1 MVAPVPK
8 FMRQRARRLRVDQTD
23 PEAVLW
29 NALRGKQLEGLKFRR
44 QVPIGRYI
52 VDFFCPAHRLVIELD
67 GSQHQ
72 DAQAYDAAR
81 TRWLATQ
88 GYTILR
94 FPQRRHPPRHRR
106 RVLPHRRHVPGPAMT
121 AFILDGRSVTARP
134 GETLWDVA
142 RREGTRIP
150 HLCHLD
156 RPGYRP
162 DGNCRACMVEVEGE
176 RVLAASCRRAPA
188 EGMVVRTD
196 SERAV
201 KSREMVFEL
210 LAADMPE
217 EAVDAT
223 SPFQQW
229 LATFSIRPGRL
240 PGTDRGDVSASM
252 PATEAPLH
260 DVSNPAIAVNLDACI
275 ACNLCV
281 RACREVQVNDVLGM
295 GDRGHHAVPVF
306 DIHDPMGLSTCV
318 TCGECV
324 QACPTGALSE
334 KALMDGAGRTRTITA
349 FDRSV
354 DSVCPFCGVGCQT
367 RVNVKDD
374 RIVQVEGRDGPAN
387 ENRLCVKGRFGFD
400 YVRSPERLTRPL
412 VRRDDAVKRADMS
425 LDFLDLHDVFR
436 EASWEEAMERAAS
449 GLARIRDTHGGGAL
463 AGFGSAKGSNEE
475 AYLFQKLVRQ
485 GFGTNNVDHCTRL
498 CHASSVAALLE
509 GVGSGAVSAPFT
521 DALKSDCIL
530 VIGARPATNHP
541 VAATYFKQAAKPVEE
556 GGNGARMIVMDPR
569 GQELM
574 RHASHPVRFTPGT
587 DVAMLNALLHTIIE
601 ERLYD
606 EQYVQAHVD
615 GFEALREKVKDFP
628 PEAMAEVCGVP
639 AETLRDVARTY
650 ARAERSIIFWGMGIS
665 QHTHGTDNSR
675 CLIALALITGHV
687 GRPGTGLHPLRGQNN
702 VQGASDAGLIPMFFP
717 DYKSVE
723 NPAIRSGMEDF
734 WGRTLDPQ
742 RGLTVVEI
750 MDAVHAGTMRGM
762 YIMGENPAM
771 SDPDQHHARA
781 ALARLDH
788 LVVQDI
794 FLTETAWHADVVLPA
809 SAHAEKLGT
818 YSNTNRQVQI
828 GRPALPLPGEAR
840 QDWEIIVDLA
850 NRIGCDWSYDGV
862 PAVYEEMRQVM
873 RSLDH
878 MPWERLERGA
888 VTYPVPAEGA
898 EGKAVIFDAGFPTG
912 ANGEMGR
919 ARIVPADLRAPD
931 EVPDDE
937 YPMVLTTGRVLEHW
951 HTGAMT
957 RRADVLEEIEGEA
970 FAAMNPREIARQ
982 GLEAGDIVEIATRRG
997 TITALLR
1004 ADREVAD
1011 GMVFVPFC
1019 YAEAPANRLTNP
1031 MLDPFG
1037 KIPEF
1042 KYCAARVAPAA
1053 MREAAE

>member
-1 MVAPVPK
+1 MSQAPDND
-8 FMRQRARRLRVDQTD
+8 RGRAASYDG
-23 PEAVLW
+23 
-29 NALRGKQLEGLKFRR
+29 GK
-44 QVPIGRYI
+44 V
-52 VDFFCPAHRLVIELD
+52 
-67 GSQHQ
+67 
-72 DAQAYDAAR
+72 
-81 TRWLATQ
+81 
-88 GYTILR
+88 
-94 FPQRRHPPRHRR
+94 
-106 RVLPHRRHVPGPAMT
+106 GPADAEPAPDGAVT
-121 AFILDGRSVTARP
+121 FTLDGREVRAGRDESI
-134 GETLWDVA
+134 WDVA
-142 RREGTRIP
+142 KRHGTRIP

-156 RPGYRP
+156 RPGYRA

-176 RVLAASCRRAPA
+176 RVLAASCRRRPA

-196 SERAV
+196 TERAR
-201 KSREMVFEL
+201 KSRAMVFEL
-210 LAADMPE
+210 LAADMPDRP
-217 EAVDAT
+217 VDAI
-223 SPFQQW
+223 SPFHDW
-229 LATFSIRPGRL
+229 LKTFAIDERRL
-240 PGTDRGDVSASM
+240 PAAEAAPGD
-252 PATEAPLH
+252 H

-295 GDRGHHAVPVF
+295 GERGHHAIPVF

-324 QACPTGALSE
+324 EACPTGALTE
-334 KALMDGAGRTRTITA
+334 KSLMDGEGRHRVVTE

-367 RVNVKDD
+367 KVHVKDD
-374 RIVQVEGRDGPAN
+374 EIVQVEGRDGPAN

-400 YVRSPERLTRPL
+400 YVRSPERLTKPL
-412 VRRDDAVKRADMS
+412 VRRDDAPKRGDI
-425 LDFLDLHDVFR
+425 DLSPGSMVRVDDVFR
-436 EASWEEAMERAAS
+436 EATWEEALARAAE
-449 GLARIRDTHGGGAL
+449 GLRTIRDTHGPGAL
-463 AGFGSAKGSNEE
+463 SGFGSAKGSNEE

-521 DALKSDCIL
+521 DALKSDCIV

-541 VAATYFKQAAKPVEE
+541 VAATYFKHAAKPVEE
-556 GGNGARMIVMDPR
+556 GGRGAKMIVMDPR

-587 DVAMLNALLHTIIE
+587 DVAMLNAMIHTIIE
-601 ERLYD
+601 EGLTD
-606 EQYVQAHVD
+606 QQYIQANVE
-615 GFEALREKVKDFP
+615 GFEALREKVADFA

-639 AETLRDVARTY
+639 AQTLRDVARTY

-717 DYKSVE
+717 DYRSVE
-723 NPAIRSGMEDF
+723 NADVRAGMEDF
-734 WGRTLDPQ
+734 WGRSLDPQ

-771 SDPDQHHARA
+771 SDPDQNHARA
-781 ALARLDH
+781 ALAKLDH

-828 GRPALPLPGEAR
+828 GRPALPLPGDAR
-840 QDWEIIVDLA
+840 QDWELIVEIA
-850 NRIGCDWSYDGV
+850 NRIGCDWHYDGV
-862 PAVYEEMRQVM
+862 PAIYEEMRQVM
-873 RSLDH
+873 RSLDY

-898 EGKAVIFDAGFPTG
+898 EGKAVIFDEGFPTTD
-912 ANGEMGR
+912 GR
-919 ARIVPADLRAPD
+919 GRIVPADLRAPD
-931 EVPDDE
+931 EVPDED

-957 RRADVLEEIEGEA
+957 RRADVLDEIEGEA
-970 FAAMNPREIARQ
+970 FAAMNPREIRRQ
-982 GLEAGDIVEIATRRG
+982 GMEPGQVIEVATRRG
-997 TITALLR
+997 TIQALLR

-1011 GMVFVPFC
+1011 GMIFIPFC
-1019 YAEAPANRLTNP
+1019 FAEAPANALTNP

-1042 KYCAARVAPAA
+1042 KFCAARVAPAA